1 MMLAP
6 LPAEVYVE
14 GTTDVPI
21 IHSLLEAA
29 QWQVDASG
37 IQVAR
42 GVKNIRKRMSSHA
55 QAAQYYP
62 ASYSSTATTI
72 VRKNYAPKWRN

>member
-1 MMLAP
+1 MTLAP

-21 IHSLLEAA
+21 IRSLLEAA

-55 QAAQYYP
+55 QASTTR
-62 ASYSSTATTI
+62 ASSSSTATTI
-72 VRKNYAPKWRN
+72 ARKNYVSRWRD